1 MQEEKWIIMTRKR
14 EIKVSRIVPEL
25 MRIEVVISCADLL
38 MRNNLA
44 TLRSRDK
51 RIILKIVATRA
62 TLMELLAEAN
72 LFPILFSAGKQR
84 SNGKIEIMSKKNQ
97 PFIY

>member
-62 TLMELLAEAN
+62 TLMELLA
-72 LFPILFSAGKQR
+72 
-84 SNGKIEIMSKKNQ
+84 
-97 PFIY
+97 